1 MGKRTR
7 YSAEFKAKVAIDAT
21 RGEQTLSELAA
32 KHGVHANLISQWKRQ
47 AIEQMASLFG
57 GGGAEAVK
65 EKEGGGREAARQDR
79 PTPGRAGFFS
89 QGLRS
94 VSKDRRQMCIEQN
107 HPRLSLRRQC
117 RLLSLSRSVFYYT
130 PSGENALNLKLMVLI
145 DRQFL

>member
-7 YSAEFKAKVAIDAT
+7 YSAEFKAKVAIDAI

-65 EKEGGGREAARQDR
+65 EKEGEVEKLHAKIGQLLVERDFLAKAFGR
-79 PTPGRAGFFS
+79 
-89 QGLRS
+89 
-94 VSKDRRQMCIEQN
+94 
-107 HPRLSLRRQC
+107 
-117 RLLSLSRSVFYYT
+117 
-130 PSGENALNLKLMVLI
+130 
-145 DRQFL
+145 